1 MSLTSFCCGF
11 CKNTFQLSSYNVVQ
25 HIFKHF
31 KKALKDDDLCEFKRC
46 ARFYFTIKPKL
57 NDAEHTPNL
66 INFLQNSTSIKNS
79 QAFIDI
85 LNIILNNDPDF
96 NSKIDLIQNASAS
109 CDVISYGYVDSFV
122 ASSAQKAPDT

>member
-1 MSLTSFCCGF
+1 MISLASFFCGF
-11 CKNTFQLSSYNVVQ
+11 CKDAFQLSSYNVVQ

-46 ARFYFTIKPKL
+46 ARFYYTIKSKL

-66 INFLQNSTSIKNS
+66 INFLQNSSCVKNS

-85 LNIILNNDPDF
+85 LNLILNNDPDF
-96 NSKIDLIQNASAS
+96 YSKIDLMQNASAS
-109 CDVISYGYVDSFV
+109 CDMIGYGYVD
-122 ASSAQKAPDT
+122 TC